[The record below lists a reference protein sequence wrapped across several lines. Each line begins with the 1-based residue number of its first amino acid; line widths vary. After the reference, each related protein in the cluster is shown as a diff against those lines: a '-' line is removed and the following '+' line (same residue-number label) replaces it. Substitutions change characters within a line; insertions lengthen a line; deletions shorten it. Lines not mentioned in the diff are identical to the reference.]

1 MIEKAHTTKDI
12 GGARTKE
19 FHFSGSA
26 KYLPMT
32 VTAATR
38 EEAEKIWLEKRE
50 LADKPAK
57 VEEKAAEQ

>member
-12 GGARTKE
+12 GGARMKE

-32 VTAATR
+32 ITAATR
-38 EEAEKIWLEKRE
+38 EDAEKIWLEKRE
-50 LADKPAK
+50 LVDKPAR

>member
-19 FHFSGSA
+19 FHFSGST
-26 KYLPMT
+26 KYIPMT
-32 VTAATR
+32 ITAATR
-38 EEAEKIWLEKRE
+38 EDAEKIWLEKRE
-50 LADKPAK
+50 LVDKPEK